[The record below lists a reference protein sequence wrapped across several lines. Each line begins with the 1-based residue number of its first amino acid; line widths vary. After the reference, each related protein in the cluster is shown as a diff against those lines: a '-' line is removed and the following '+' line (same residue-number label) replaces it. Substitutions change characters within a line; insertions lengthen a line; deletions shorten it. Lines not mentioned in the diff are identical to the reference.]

1 MFVLLV
7 YDIDFNCDDGPSRL
21 RKIASICENYG
32 VRVQNSVFEMELNAG
47 KLKELKMRLEIVMD
61 RQYDSIRLYKI
72 KNKNPNDIEVLGKL
86 NKVECLKDN
95 TYIL

>member
-61 RQYDSIRLYKI
+61 RQYDSIKLYKI
-72 KNKNPNDIEVLGKL
+72 KNPDLHTVFVIMKK
-86 NKVECLKDN
+86 
-95 TYIL
+95 